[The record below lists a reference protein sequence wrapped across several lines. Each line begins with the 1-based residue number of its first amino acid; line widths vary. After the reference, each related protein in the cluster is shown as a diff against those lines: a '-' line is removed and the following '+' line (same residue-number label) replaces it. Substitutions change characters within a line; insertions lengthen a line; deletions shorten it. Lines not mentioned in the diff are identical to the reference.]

1 MRTKKTKQNH
11 LFASDSV
18 MKTVLKLAIPTVVG
32 QIILVIYNI
41 ADTYFV
47 SLTGRDDYISAVTV
61 CLPAFM
67 FLSAISNLFGI
78 GASSTI
84 GRAMGRGKIRR
95 ARRTAAFSFWGCFV
109 TTCFYSLL
117 ALLLIHPFVRIL
129 GGLEENVH
137 ALAVSYMEVTV
148 VIGGLFASLNALMAH
163 LFRSEGRSIISA
175 IGISLGGFLNIA
187 LDPLFMFVLLPE
199 GAEVLGAAVATTLAN
214 ALSFFYFLIVFL
226 RLRRKKTVLSL
237 KISARR
243 VRKIFKKH
251 IPKDVL
257 AAGLP
262 ACLMTLF
269 ENVSYGVLGN
279 LMAHV
284 SVAAHAGIGVAK
296 KVNMLAHCI
305 VRGIAQGV
313 LPLIAYHHAAK
324 DRRRMQHSF
333 FVSMALAVGAAA
345 LCTAGCLIF
354 SMQLTGIFFPGVSES
369 HSLAAK
375 FLRIL
380 CIGGPFSAC
389 AYLMISFFQAVGQG
403 LRSFFLAVLR
413 KGALD
418 IPMMLL
424 FASVFSAS
432 MIVWATPFADM
443 ICCLTALLMFFL
455 FRRKQLAKA
464 A

>member
-1 MRTKKTKQNH
+1 MKKAKQKT
-11 LFASDSV
+11 LFNSGSV
-18 MKTVLKLAIPTVVG
+18 LHAVLTLAIPTVIG

-84 GRAMGRGKIRR
+84 GRAMGKGKIRR

-109 TTCFYSLL
+109 TTLFYCLL

-137 ALAVSYMEVTV
+137 VMAVSYMEVTV
-148 VIGGLFASLNALMAH
+148 VIGGLCASLNALMAH

-175 IGISLGGFLNIA
+175 VGISLGGFLNIA

-199 GAEVLGAAVATTLAN
+199 GGEVLGAAIATTLSN
-214 ALSFFYFLIVFL
+214 ALSFLYFLIAFL
-226 RLRRKKTVLSL
+226 RLRKKKTVLSL
-237 KISARR
+237 KISPGR
-243 VRKIFKKH
+243 VRKTFKKH
-251 IPKDVL
+251 IPKDVF
-257 AAGLP
+257 AAGAP

-269 ENVSYGVLGN
+269 ENVSYAVLGN

-296 KVNMLAHCI
+296 KINMLAHCI

-313 LPLIAYHHAAK
+313 LPLIAYNYAAK
-324 DRRRMQHSF
+324 DQKRMQRSLL
-333 FVSMALAVGAAA
+333 VSMTLAVGAAA
-345 LCTAGCLIF
+345 LCTAACLIF

-418 IPMMLL
+418 IPMMLV
-424 FASVFSAS
+424 FASVFGAV
-432 MIVWATPFADM
+432 MIVWATPLADM
-443 ICCLTALLMFFL
+443 ICCLTALVMFFV
-455 FRRKQLAKA
+455 FQRKQLAKA